1 MKTLATDLDGTFYID
16 DKLIKGVKSSYY
28 KLIENNFN
36 VLFITNNSSIL
47 PITICKKLEKFCG
60 NRRFNKYGNPNTDG
74 TKNDNFYCVC
84 IY

>member
-36 VLFITNNSSIL
+36 ILFITNNSSIL
-47 PITICKKLEKFCG
+47 PNTIW
-60 NRRFNKYGNPNTDG
+60 
-74 TKNDNFYCVC
+74 
-84 IY
+84 